1 LIKTL
6 SVLMLAVV
14 LVGCASTETSEADPE
29 FAALSLDDSCQTFLD
44 ASHNTQGYYYTMACG
59 NMVGRKIAA
68 EQNNEPYPAMFRRC
82 FPGSQSYAA
91 GSLEDT
97 IQTYCAQDPARPLV
111 HALDFHW
118 AKSIQRDSFY

>member
-1 LIKTL
+1 MRRLVSL
-6 SVLMLAVV
+6 AAAAVLA
-14 LVGCASTETSEADPE
+14 GCGATGGS
-29 FAALSLDDSCQTFLD
+29 AARVTYDDVSLEDSCQTFLD

-82 FPGSQSYAA
+82 FPGSQSYVA